1 MQCIIVDI
9 GGGVAWKR
17 PTYAPREEAGGLGR
31 RKAEVQAMA
40 TKSRAA
46 KRPDAVLREEEGMV
60 TRAWLWSG
68 KRGRRREGK
77 AVSH

>member
-9 GGGVAWKR
+9 GGGVAWKKR

-68 KRGRRREGK
+68 KRREGK

>member
-1 MQCIIVDI
+1 MSYVHLTSIALL
-9 GGGVAWKR
+9 GRGKR

-46 KRPDAVLREEEGMV
+46 KRPDAVLKEEEGMV
-60 TRAWLWSG
+60 TRAWL
-68 KRGRRREGK
+68 
-77 AVSH
+77 